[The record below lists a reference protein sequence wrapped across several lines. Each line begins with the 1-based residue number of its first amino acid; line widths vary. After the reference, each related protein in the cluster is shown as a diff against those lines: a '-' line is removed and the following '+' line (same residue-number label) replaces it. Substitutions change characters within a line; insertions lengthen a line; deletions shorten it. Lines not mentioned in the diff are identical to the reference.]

1 MKTNKHQTLLLVKKK
16 GAVRAHN
23 LVHQFDYSSGTARSY
38 LSHLMRQGLLERTSH
53 GHTLTDRGRER
64 LQYFEAFGCDHPGCP
79 LCEAK
84 KKEHFTCKTCGWQLP
99 KKKAR
104 IGSVWHPPHFRL
116 EKAVYCPNPFIL
128 CYERLFTEKQAQLIG
143 IPEAPK

>member
-1 MKTNKHQTLLLVKKK
+1 MKTNKHQTLLLVMKK

-23 LVHQFDYSSGTARSY
+23 LVHQFEYSPGTSRSY
-38 LSHLMRQGLLERTSH
+38 LSHLMRQGLLERTAH
-53 GHTLTDRGRER
+53 GHVLTDKGRDR
-64 LQYFEAFGCDHPGCP
+64 LQFFETTGCDNPGCP

-84 KKEHFTCKTCGWQLP
+84 KTKHFTCRTCGWHLP
-99 KKKAR
+99 KNKAR
-104 IGSVWHPPHFRL
+104 IGSVWNPPHVRW

-128 CYERLFTEKQAQLIG
+128 CYERIFTEKQAQLIG